1 MILLRHPIYI
11 MCMAVLPLAV
21 TLFFTSLM
29 NNGQPVEMPIGIVDN
44 DNTTVTRKLTR
55 MIDGFQSSRVVA
67 HYPTADEARKAM
79 QRDEIYGFILFPEHL
94 TQDLLSA
101 RQPKMS
107 VYFS

>member
-1 MILLRHPIYI
+1 MKREVMILLRHPIYI

-55 MIDGFQSSRVVA
+55 G
-67 HYPTADEARKAM
+67 
-79 QRDEIYGFILFPEHL
+79 
-94 TQDLLSA
+94 
-101 RQPKMS
+101 
-107 VYFS
+107 